1 MNPALILISISL
13 FTWGIGEGMFW
24 YFQPI
29 YLHQLGANTMTIAG
43 VFSVF
48 GVAMMVVH
56 IPAGYLSDKIGRRPL
71 IWAAWFFGLVS
82 AWCMA
87 LAGNLQVFIVGMVM
101 YGLTAF
107 VSSPLFSY
115 VTAARGKLTALR
127 AMTLTSAAFN
137 TGAIIGPV
145 TGGWIASNYGLR
157 SIYFVIAII
166 FVISFV
172 ILLFLKPQPR
182 DGHDLAHPPTNLYA
196 NKRFLVILSLAFTS
210 VFVMYLPQPL
220 TPNFLEVERSLSL
233 SQIGLIGSA
242 GSIGSVVMNLLL
254 GQISPRLGFILAQ
267 IFVGLFA
274 VLLWRGNSMYWYGLG
289 YFLLGGYRAGR
300 MMIFAQVSQFIHQ
313 AQMGLAYGLT
323 ETINSFA
330 IILAPLLAGWLY
342 TRNPVSVYMV
352 AVGLICVSIVIGLLF
367 APRSDANSQVD
378 IVHSTTEI

>member
-1 MNPALILISISL
+1 MNPGLILIAISL

-29 YLHQLGANTMTIAG
+29 YLHQLGASTMTIAG
-43 VFSVF
+43 VFSAF

-71 IWAAWFFGLVS
+71 LWAAWFFGLVA

-107 VSSPLFSY
+107 VSSPLYSY
-115 VTAARGKLTALR
+115 LTAARGDLTPAR
-127 AMTLTSAAFN
+127 VMTLSSAAFN
-137 TGAIIGPV
+137 LGAIIGPV
-145 TGGWIASNYGLR
+145 TGGWIASHYGLR
-157 SIYFVIAII
+157 TIYYVIACI
-166 FVISFV
+166 FVVSFA

-182 DGHDLAHPPTNLYA
+182 DGHDPSQPPTRLLA
-196 NKRFLVILSLAFTS
+196 NKKYLIILSLAFTS

-220 TPNFLEVERSLSL
+220 TPSFLEVERGLSL
-233 SQIGLIGSA
+233 SQVGLIGSV

-254 GQISPRLGFILAQ
+254 GQINSRLGFLLAQ

-274 VLLWRGNSMYWYGLG
+274 LLLWRGNSMYWYAMG
-289 YFLLGGYRAGR
+289 YFLLGGYRAAR
-300 MMIFAQVSQFIHQ
+300 MMIFAQVRPLIHQ

-323 ETINSFA
+323 DTVNSLA
-330 IILAPLLAGWLY
+330 VIMAPLLAGWLY

-352 AVGLICVSIVIGLLF
+352 AIGLVSFSIVIGLRF
-367 APRSDANSQVD
+367 APRTEFDPQGL
-378 IVHSTTEI
+378 IVHQTSDT

>member
-1 MNPALILISISL
+1 MNPALILVSVSL

-43 VFSVF
+43 VFSAF

-87 LAGNLQVFIVGMVM
+87 LAGNLQVFIIGMVM

-137 TGAIIGPV
+137 AGAIIGPV
-145 TGGWIASNYGLR
+145 TGGWIASLYGLR
-157 SIYFVIAII
+157 SIYFVIAIV
-166 FVISFV
+166 FMISFI

-182 DGHDLAHPPTNLYA
+182 DEHDPGDPPKKLFA
-196 NKRFLVILSLAFTS
+196 NKRYIVILSLAFSS
-210 VFVMYLPQPL
+210 VFAMYLSQPL
-220 TPNFLEVERSLSL
+220 TPNFLEVERGLSL
-233 SQIGLIGSA
+233 SQIGLIGSV
-242 GSIGSVVMNLLL
+242 GSIGTVVMNLLL

-267 IFVGLFA
+267 VFVGLFA
-274 VLLWRGNSMYWYGLG
+274 LLLWRGNSMYWYGLG
-289 YFLLGGYRAGR
+289 YFLLGGYRTGR
-300 MMIFAQVSQFIHQ
+300 MMIFAQVSHLIHQ
-313 AQMGLAYGLT
+313 AQMGLAYGMT
-323 ETINSFA
+323 ETINALA

-352 AVGLICVSIVIGLLF
+352 AVGLIGVSILISALF
-367 APRSDANSQVD
+367 APRPYSNSQLES
-378 IVHSTTEI
+378 VHQTMEI

>member
-1 MNPALILISISL
+1 MNPALILVSISL

-56 IPAGYLSDKIGRRPL
+56 IPAGYLSDRIGRRPL

-82 AWCMA
+82 AWTMA
-87 LAGNLQVFIVGMVM
+87 LAGNLQIFIIGMVM

-145 TGGWIASNYGLR
+145 TGGWIASQYGLR

-166 FVISFV
+166 FVISFI
-172 ILLFLKPQPR
+172 ILLFLKPQAR
-182 DGHDLAHPPTNLYA
+182 DGHDPIHPPKNLLTNNRY
-196 NKRFLVILSLAFTS
+196 LVILSLAFTS
-210 VFVMYLPQPL
+210 VFVMFLPQPL
-220 TPNFLEVERSLSL
+220 TPNFLEMERGLTL
-233 SQIGLIGSA
+233 SQVGLIGSV

-267 IFVGLFA
+267 ILVGLFA

-300 MMIFAQVSQFIHQ
+300 MMIFAQVSQLVHQ

-323 ETINSFA
+323 DTVNSLA

-342 TRNPVSVYMV
+342 TRDPVSVYL
-352 AVGLICVSIVIGLLF
+352 AAIGLIGISILISFLF
-367 APRSDANSQVD
+367 APRTASNPQVE
-378 IVHSTTEI
+378 IVHQSLDL

>member
-24 YFQPI
+24 YFQPL

-43 VFSVF
+43 VFSAF

-56 IPAGYLSDKIGRRPL
+56 IPAGYLSDRIGRRPL
-71 IWAAWFFGLVS
+71 IWAAWFFGLAS

-127 AMTLTSAAFN
+127 AMTFTSAAFN
-137 TGAIIGPV
+137 SGAIIGPV
-145 TGGWIASNYGLR
+145 TGGWIASHYGLR
-157 SIYFVIAII
+157 SIYYLIAII
-166 FVISFV
+166 FMISFI
-172 ILLFLKPQPR
+172 ILLFLKPQTR
-182 DGHDLAHPPTNLYA
+182 DIHYPGDTPTKLFA
-196 NKRFLVILSLAFTS
+196 NKRYLVILSLAFTS

-220 TPNFLEVERSLSL
+220 TPNFLEMERGLSL
-233 SQIGLIGSA
+233 SQIGLIGSV

-254 GQISPRLGFILAQ
+254 GQLSPRLGFILAQ
-267 IFVGLFA
+267 VFVGLFA
-274 VLLWRGNSMYWYGLG
+274 VLLWRGNSMYWYGLS
-289 YFLLGGYRAGR
+289 YFLLGGYRTGR
-300 MMIFAQVSQFIHQ
+300 MMIFALVSHLIHQ
-313 AQMGLAYGLT
+313 AQLGLAYGLT
-323 ETINSFA
+323 ETINAFA

-342 TRNPVSVYMV
+342 TRNPVSVFMV
-352 AVGLICVSIVIGLLF
+352 AIGLIGVSIMISLLF
-367 APRSDANSQVD
+367 APRPDPRSHEN
-378 IVHSTTEI
+378 IVHQTTEI

>member
-43 VFSVF
+43 VFSAF

-87 LAGNLQVFIVGMVM
+87 LAGNLQVFVVGMVM

-115 VTAARGKLTALR
+115 VTAARGKFTALR

-137 TGAIIGPV
+137 TGAIIGPI
-145 TGGWIASNYGLR
+145 TGGWIASHYGLR

-166 FVISFV
+166 FMISFI

-182 DGHDLAHPPTNLYA
+182 DEHDPGHPPLNLFV
-196 NKRFLVILSLAFTS
+196 NKRYLIILSLAFTS

-220 TPNFLEVERSLSL
+220 TPNFLEVDRGLSL
-233 SQIGLIGSA
+233 SQIGVIGSV

-254 GQISPRLGFILAQ
+254 GQLSPRLGFILAQ
-267 IFVGLFA
+267 VFVGLFA

-289 YFLLGGYRAGR
+289 YFLLGGYRTGR
-300 MMIFAQVSQFIHQ
+300 MMIFAQVSHLIHQ

-323 ETINSFA
+323 ETINAFA

-342 TRNPVSVYMV
+342 TRNPLSVYMV
-352 AVGLICVSIVIGLLF
+352 AIGLIGVSIVITLLF
-367 APRSDANSQVD
+367 APRPGAISKVD
-378 IVHSTTEI
+378 IVHQTTD

>member
-1 MNPALILISISL
+1 MNPALILISVSL

-43 VFSVF
+43 VFSAF
-48 GVAMMVVH
+48 GFAMMVVH
-56 IPAGYLSDKIGRRPL
+56 IPAGFLSDKIGRRPL
-71 IWAAWFFGLVS
+71 IWAAWLFGLVA

-87 LAGNLQVFIVGMVM
+87 LADNLQVFVIGMVL

-137 TGAIIGPV
+137 TGAIIGPI
-145 TGGWIASNYGLR
+145 TGGWLASQYGLR
-157 SIYFVIAII
+157 SIYYVIAII
-166 FVISFV
+166 FMISFL

-182 DGHDLAHPPTNLYA
+182 DGHEPGRPPANLLA
-196 NKRFLVILSLAFTS
+196 NKRYLVVLGLAFTS

-220 TPNFLEVERSLSL
+220 TPNFLEVERGLSL
-233 SQIGLIGSA
+233 SQIGLIGSV

-254 GQISPRLGFILAQ
+254 GQLSPRLGFILAQ
-267 IFVGLFA
+267 VLVGLFA
-274 VLLWRGNSMYWYGLG
+274 VMLWRGDGMFWYGLS
-289 YFLLGGYRAGR
+289 YFLLGGYRTGR
-300 MMIFAQVSQFIHQ
+300 MMIFAQVSHLIHQ

-323 ETINSFA
+323 ETINAFA

-342 TRNPVSVYMV
+342 TGNPTSVYRV
-352 AVGLICVSIVIGLLF
+352 AVGLIGGSIVIGLLF
-367 APRSDANSQVD
+367 TPRPGA
-378 IVHSTTEI
+378 IPPLGTVHQTTEI